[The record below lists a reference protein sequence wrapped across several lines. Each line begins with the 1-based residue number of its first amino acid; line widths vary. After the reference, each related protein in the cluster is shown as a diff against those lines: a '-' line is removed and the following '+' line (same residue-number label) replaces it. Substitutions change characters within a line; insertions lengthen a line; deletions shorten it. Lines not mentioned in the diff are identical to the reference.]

1 MKCVRVGS
9 PDRFDELVKKALSGS
24 DAVFVLF
31 FGREDPGTNLS
42 WCSDC
47 VVADPKVRRAIGA
60 VDGSVLLEVPVDRK
74 SDIGSPSNVYRT
86 RKDTKVERVPT
97 LLRWTPSGPS
107 DTRLVEDEC
116 TEALI
121 KEYVVKTSP

>member
-9 PDRFDELVKKALSGS
+9 PDKFDELVKKAISES

-31 FGREDPGTNLS
+31 FGREDPKTNLS

-47 VVADPKVRRAIGA
+47 VVADPKVRRAIGT
-60 VDGSVLLEVPVDRK
+60 VNGSILLEVPIDRK
-74 SDIGSPSNVYRT
+74 SDIDSPSNVYRT

-97 LLRWTPSGPS
+97 LLRWTSDGPS
-107 DTRLVEDEC
+107 NIRLVEGEC
-116 TEALI
+116 SEAPI
-121 KEYVVKTSP
+121 K